1 MFISLRRC
9 TPDYTNSY
17 MKIKEKAKTLKD
29 LRGSRDLPEKVI
41 QEGILAFLWG
51 IGSPAYAVP
60 NRGLY
65 DKRTGRYNVTDWT
78 FVGGVPD
85 IVAPLTGGRVVFLE
99 VKSAKGKTTPAQDM
113 YHERLQHLG
122 HYVAVVRSVK
132 DVEAYLKSRGL
143 L

>member
-1 MFISLRRC
+1 MR
-9 TPDYTNSY
+9 
-17 MKIKEKAKTLKD
+17 TLKQAMKK
-29 LRGSRDLPEKVI
+29 SRAELSEKLI

-85 IVAPLTGGRVVFLE
+85 IVAPFAAGRTVFLE
-99 VKSAKGKTTPAQDM
+99 VKSSSGKTTPAQER
-113 YHERLQHLG
+113 YHEKLERLG
-122 HYVAVVRSVK
+122 HHVAVVRSVK
-132 DVEAYLKSRGL
+132 EVEAFLKQRGL